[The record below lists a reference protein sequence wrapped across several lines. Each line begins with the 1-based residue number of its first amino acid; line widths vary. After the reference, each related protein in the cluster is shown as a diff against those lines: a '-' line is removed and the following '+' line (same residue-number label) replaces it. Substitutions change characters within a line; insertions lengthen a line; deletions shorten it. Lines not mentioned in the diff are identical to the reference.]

1 MSTDVN
7 RAMEHLRKLQKIWPD
22 LYFHP
27 QKETG
32 DDIQQP
38 AKLIGLHIVWPW
50 SKELMKTLSPSVF
63 CDATFELTVYHYKV
77 VCIST
82 LDGNNQL
89 LVHNGVSLDEPK
101 MYVVTTDQEK
111 AIRGGLRVSHIDE
124 KTVQFFCALHTRW
137 NVRDHE

>member
-1 MSTDVN
+1 
-7 RAMEHLRKLQKIWPD
+7 
-22 LYFHP
+22 
-27 QKETG
+27 
-32 DDIQQP
+32 
-38 AKLIGLHIVWPW
+38 
-50 SKELMKTLSPSVF
+50 MKTLSPSVF

-89 LVHNGVSLDEPK
+89 RPLMCSFIINSTGPRWSIIFDIFNTHVLDESLDDPK

-111 AIRGGLRVSHIDE
+111 AILAGLRVSHIDE
-124 KTVQFFCALHTRW
+124 KTVQFFCALHARW